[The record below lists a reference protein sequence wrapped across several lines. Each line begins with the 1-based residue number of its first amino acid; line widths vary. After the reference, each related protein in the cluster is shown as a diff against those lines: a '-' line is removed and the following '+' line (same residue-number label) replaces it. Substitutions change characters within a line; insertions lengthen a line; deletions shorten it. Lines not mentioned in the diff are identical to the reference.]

1 MGKMTDI
8 FQIVTPSTPTSVVQ
22 DNQLMDTGYA
32 ATSNYTWYQRLIQGS
47 GTRLTRYNEYD
58 VMDNDVEVA
67 RALDIIAEEM
77 TGRNTKTSLPIE
89 LKILDEKHANT
100 EDTIVLTLRT
110 ACHHWCKIHGFDA
123 NRLFKLSRNMVKYG
137 DCFFRKS
144 SNFKKWEWIPSGAI
158 VGAIVDDRDV
168 TNVLGYRIRT
178 DTKSTGVANSTSSPF
193 RNAADHGKFENVS
206 IDNMVVFSINDDM
219 SDAAPFGESVLR
231 TVYKTHKQKELLED
245 AIIIYRIQRA
255 PERRVFYID
264 VGKMPPHRV
273 KSYLETI
280 KNEIRQKKIP
290 SNNMNGQSSVD
301 SIYNPQSMLEDIFL
315 AQRSDGVGS
324 KVEVLQGGC
333 FSMDTKVS
341 LLDGRELSISDIEL
355 ELAAGKELWTY
366 SCEKSTGKVVPGI
379 ISWAGV
385 TRKAANVMRLTFNN
399 GESVVCTPDHRFCV
413 YGQEY
418 KRAHEFTIGDSVIPL
433 YRRKECLNDDYRRD
447 YEQFFDNSTKTW
459 VHTHRMVADTLKDT
473 AVKYWVYKPEKS
485 NGKYEVRHHIDFNRF
500 NNSPSNLCFM
510 SYIDHR
516 HYHAKVTATF
526 FRDLKH
532 SNIDEY
538 NRIKEARHN
547 SIRRYWDNITTE
559 QIEARSAK
567 ARKTKSEWSQER
579 KSNHRLTV
587 SNSLRKYING
597 LSPEQRAA
605 RDDASRKHFGKHANS
620 IFNEKMLND
629 LEFRAQV
636 LANRRK
642 AWTDGKRQLKA
653 EQMSAQQKQRH
664 SDPEYQRWYRKQH
677 QENQK
682 VVFTHDMLKFAI
694 NLIKGKTS
702 HQFTLVDVIRELN
715 ANEELIS
722 ELRDLNKHKNV
733 PNWNIDDGF
742 TSSNVRTMVK
752 QFGYDSWYDLRK
764 NESIHNHTIV
774 KIEYLDDTVDVGT
787 LTIDQD
793 EVHHSHH
800 TFALSCGV
808 FVLNSQ
814 LGENSDLD
822 YFSDKVLCG
831 LRIPKGWMGRHREDS
846 GAVFNDGKLG
856 AAYIEEQ
863 QFAKFVERL
872 QVYVSAVLDYEFKL
886 FLFESNIQIDN
897 TIFEIA
903 LPKPS
908 NYEKY
913 KQADLDSA
921 LLGTI
926 GTADSIS
933 WLSKRWIAR
942 NYLQMSEEQLI
953 DNENLLK
960 QEKGIDSKDKTLQSI
975 YGPQAEGDMGG
986 GFGGGMGGLGGDLGG
1001 FGGELGGG
1009 AEAAPFGSEG
1019 GEGEIEG
1026 SVPAEQTAPL
1036 GGTAPGSTSNVAS
1049 PR

>member
-168 TNVLGYRIRT
+168 TNVLGYRVRT

-245 AIIIYRIQRA
+245 AIVIYRIQRA

-301 SIYNPQSMLEDIFL
+301 SIYNPQCLALDTLIPLLDGRTLTLAEIIEEHKTGAELWTYSINPDTGAAVPGIISWAGVTRKNTEVLKITFDNGKTLICTPDHKIPVQGKGFVEAKDLTIDDILYQYECGEQPSIILPMRSISQTVILLDTMDVGTLTIDQEEKYHNYHTFAIDAGIYVKNSMMEDIFL

-324 KVEVLQGGC
+324 KVDVLQGG
-333 FSMDTKVS
+333 
-341 LLDGRELSISDIEL
+341 
-355 ELAAGKELWTY
+355 A
-366 SCEKSTGKVVPGI
+366 
-379 ISWAGV
+379 
-385 TRKAANVMRLTFNN
+385 
-399 GESVVCTPDHRFCV
+399 
-413 YGQEY
+413 
-418 KRAHEFTIGDSVIPL
+418 
-433 YRRKECLNDDYRRD
+433 
-447 YEQFFDNSTKTW
+447 
-459 VHTHRMVADTLKDT
+459 
-473 AVKYWVYKPEKS
+473 
-485 NGKYEVRHHIDFNRF
+485 
-500 NNSPSNLCFM
+500 
-510 SYIDHR
+510 
-516 HYHAKVTATF
+516 
-526 FRDLKH
+526 
-532 SNIDEY
+532 
-538 NRIKEARHN
+538 
-547 SIRRYWDNITTE
+547 
-559 QIEARSAK
+559 
-567 ARKTKSEWSQER
+567 
-579 KSNHRLTV
+579 
-587 SNSLRKYING
+587 
-597 LSPEQRAA
+597 
-605 RDDASRKHFGKHANS
+605 
-620 IFNEKMLND
+620 
-629 LEFRAQV
+629 
-636 LANRRK
+636 
-642 AWTDGKRQLKA
+642 
-653 EQMSAQQKQRH
+653 
-664 SDPEYQRWYRKQH
+664 
-677 QENQK
+677 
-682 VVFTHDMLKFAI
+682 
-694 NLIKGKTS
+694 
-702 HQFTLVDVIRELN
+702 
-715 ANEELIS
+715 
-722 ELRDLNKHKNV
+722 
-733 PNWNIDDGF
+733 
-742 TSSNVRTMVK
+742 
-752 QFGYDSWYDLRK
+752 
-764 NESIHNHTIV
+764 
-774 KIEYLDDTVDVGT
+774 
-787 LTIDQD
+787 
-793 EVHHSHH
+793 
-800 TFALSCGV
+800 
-808 FVLNSQ
+808 Q
-814 LGENSDLD
+814 LGEQSDLD

-897 TIFEIA
+897 TIFEIS

-986 GFGGGMGGLGGDLGG
+986 GFGGGMGSLGGDLGG

-1019 GEGEIEG
+1019 GEGELEG
-1026 SVPAEQTAPL
+1026 SIPAEQTAPL
-1036 GGTAPGSTSNVAS
+1036 GGTAPGATSNVAP

>member
-168 TNVLGYRIRT
+168 TNVLGYRVRT

-245 AIIIYRIQRA
+245 AIVIYRIQRA

-301 SIYNPQSMLEDIFL
+301 SIYNPQSMMEDIFL

-324 KVEVLQGGC
+324 KVDVLQGG
-333 FSMDTKVS
+333 
-341 LLDGRELSISDIEL
+341 
-355 ELAAGKELWTY
+355 A
-366 SCEKSTGKVVPGI
+366 
-379 ISWAGV
+379 
-385 TRKAANVMRLTFNN
+385 
-399 GESVVCTPDHRFCV
+399 
-413 YGQEY
+413 
-418 KRAHEFTIGDSVIPL
+418 
-433 YRRKECLNDDYRRD
+433 
-447 YEQFFDNSTKTW
+447 
-459 VHTHRMVADTLKDT
+459 
-473 AVKYWVYKPEKS
+473 
-485 NGKYEVRHHIDFNRF
+485 
-500 NNSPSNLCFM
+500 
-510 SYIDHR
+510 
-516 HYHAKVTATF
+516 
-526 FRDLKH
+526 
-532 SNIDEY
+532 
-538 NRIKEARHN
+538 
-547 SIRRYWDNITTE
+547 
-559 QIEARSAK
+559 
-567 ARKTKSEWSQER
+567 
-579 KSNHRLTV
+579 
-587 SNSLRKYING
+587 
-597 LSPEQRAA
+597 
-605 RDDASRKHFGKHANS
+605 
-620 IFNEKMLND
+620 
-629 LEFRAQV
+629 
-636 LANRRK
+636 
-642 AWTDGKRQLKA
+642 
-653 EQMSAQQKQRH
+653 
-664 SDPEYQRWYRKQH
+664 
-677 QENQK
+677 
-682 VVFTHDMLKFAI
+682 
-694 NLIKGKTS
+694 
-702 HQFTLVDVIRELN
+702 
-715 ANEELIS
+715 
-722 ELRDLNKHKNV
+722 
-733 PNWNIDDGF
+733 
-742 TSSNVRTMVK
+742 
-752 QFGYDSWYDLRK
+752 
-764 NESIHNHTIV
+764 
-774 KIEYLDDTVDVGT
+774 
-787 LTIDQD
+787 
-793 EVHHSHH
+793 
-800 TFALSCGV
+800 
-808 FVLNSQ
+808 Q
-814 LGENSDLD
+814 LGEQSDLD

-897 TIFEIA
+897 TIFEIS

-986 GFGGGMGGLGGDLGG
+986 GFGGSMGGLGGDLGG

-1019 GEGEIEG
+1019 GEGELEG

-1036 GGTAPGSTSNVAS
+1036 GGTAPGTATR
-1049 PR
+1049 P